1 RAVGLRQ
8 VCRHGIGGHFDA
20 FDRDLGPVRRTQSS
34 CWVHCH
40 IVLRCN
46 SVAIA
51 THRPAPTNRMLD
63 RSSFEH
69 HDDAPR
75 SLLPACRGR
84 DSVTG
89 RDQPPAPRP
98 VLARGWRSA
107 HTDGGMARQTRATR
121 RTKQTPP
128 SVDYR
133 TLADLRYHIRRFLR
147 VREAAARHAWLEPQQ
162 YVLLLQ
168 IKGLK
173 GREATTIGRLAER
186 LQLRHHSTVE
196 LVDRLVA
203 RGLVARQRDTA
214 DRRTVIVALRPAG
227 EKV

>member
-1 RAVGLRQ
+1 
-8 VCRHGIGGHFDA
+8 
-20 FDRDLGPVRRTQSS
+20 
-34 CWVHCH
+34 
-40 IVLRCN
+40 
-46 SVAIA
+46 
-51 THRPAPTNRMLD
+51 
-63 RSSFEH
+63 
-69 HDDAPR
+69 
-75 SLLPACRGR
+75 
-84 DSVTG
+84 
-89 RDQPPAPRP
+89 
-98 VLARGWRSA
+98 
-107 HTDGGMARQTRATR
+107 MARQTRATR

-147 VREAAARHAWLEPQQ
+147 VREAAARHAGLEPQQ

-227 EKV
+227 EKVLRRLVSQSMSELTSEAPALVQALGRLTVRRARHTG